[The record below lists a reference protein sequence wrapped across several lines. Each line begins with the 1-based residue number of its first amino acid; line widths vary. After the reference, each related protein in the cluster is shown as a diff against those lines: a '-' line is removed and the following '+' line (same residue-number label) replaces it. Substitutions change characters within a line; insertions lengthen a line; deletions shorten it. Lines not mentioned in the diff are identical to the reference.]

1 MSDTEAN
8 TEHGSQSEDESYEST
23 VHSEETLSSH
33 EEEFDEK
40 HNIFD
45 IAPPLREPLSA
56 RYKHSFA
63 YRTFKKRVPQMLN
76 ELINCM
82 RENEARIM
90 EQCGDYARYDLRR
103 VIWSLDILRTEVL
116 KNSEFKHFIDKD
128 PGASEWNIFLKKLE
142 NSEKNQWF
150 SSNWMDAECYLYRRI
165 WAAFR
170 RADTLRSYDYFSP
183 KKICA
188 TRNNVFLLHNVL
200 KGTRGLRRSRR
211 NFLLMLKLSLWAN
224 RCDLS
229 IRTDSPDERI
239 VEQIVGFD
247 KHLIADQSED
257 VWLLLTEGIHTSVCP
272 VTVDIVLDNAGF
284 ELFADLLLGEYLID
298 ARLAVKVRYHVKA
311 IPWFVSDVTAND
323 FHWMLQFFLRHEIS
337 VCAAFGRKLR
347 RFMRNKSMELCNVSS
362 FWTEPQ
368 CFKSMREM
376 APCLYVQLSLGA
388 LTIFKGDLN
397 YRKLLDD
404 VNWSSTTPFG
414 ECLSGFMPTSIC
426 ALRTIKSDLYCGL
439 PICVVEWLT
448 EDDPNWMCTGDKA
461 VIQLAVKAR
470 P

>member
-1 MSDTEAN
+1 MSDTELN
-8 TEHGSQSEDESYEST
+8 TEHGSEDESDAST
-23 VHSEETLSSH
+23 LHSKDALSIH
-33 EEEFDEK
+33 DEVFDEK

-63 YRTFKKRVPQMLN
+63 YKTFRKRVPQMLN
-76 ELINCM
+76 ELISCM
-82 RENEARIM
+82 RENETRIM
-90 EQCGDYARYDLRR
+90 EQCGNYARYDLRR
-103 VIWSLDILRTEVL
+103 VIWSLEILRTEVQ

-128 PGASEWNIFLKKLE
+128 PGASEWNIFIKKLE
-142 NSEKNQWF
+142 NREKNQWF
-150 SSNWMDAECYLYRRI
+150 TSTWMDAECYLYRRI

-170 RADTLRSYDYFSP
+170 RADTLSSYDYFSP
-183 KKICA
+183 KKICS
-188 TRNNVFLLHNVL
+188 TRNNVFLLLNVL
-200 KGTRGLRRSRR
+200 KGTRDLPRCRLH
-211 NFLLMLKLSLWAN
+211 FLLMLKLSLWAN

-229 IRTDSPDERI
+229 IRTDAPNERFLEQMADFDE
-239 VEQIVGFD
+239 Q
-247 KHLIADQSED
+247 LIADQSED
-257 VWLLLTEGIHTSVCP
+257 VWRLLTEGIHTSVCP

-284 ELFADLLLGEYLID
+284 ELFADLLLGEYLIQ
-298 ARLAVKVRYHVKA
+298 AGLAVKVRYHVKA

-323 FHWMLQFFLRHEIS
+323 FNWMLQFLLRHEIS
-337 VCAAFGRKLR
+337 ELSAFGRKLR
-347 RFMRNKSMELCNVSS
+347 RFMRNKSMELCNTCS
-362 FWTEPQ
+362 FWTKPQ
-368 CFKSMREM
+368 CFKFMREM

-414 ECLSGFMPTSIC
+414 ECLSGFLPTSIC
-426 ALRTIKSDLYCGL
+426 ALRSIKSDIYCGL

-448 EDDPNWMCTGDKA
+448 EEDPNWMCTGEKA